1 MNVYKSSYLIIG
13 KGVTFNHCSR
23 FFEDNNISYDSI
35 TSNDILDIKDNL
47 IICKDRTINLKKI
60 DFSII
65 SPGIPPSAPIIKK
78 LSKQRCKFITD
89 IELIQKLSKSKFICV
104 TGTNGKT
111 STVNLLSNILND
123 NNIKA
128 IACGNNGVSVF
139 DSLKSEYDYVIIEL
153 SSYQLEHI
161 NILNSH
167 IAIIL
172 NLSSDHLDRHG
183 SLYEYM
189 ETKLKIFKNTDHSL
203 ISKDLNVANKYD
215 TFYLEGT
222 DFFVFDNK
230 IEELSLKN
238 NKEIV
243 YLSNI
248 YKISGRHEALNLC
261 ACIAILNVIG
271 IPLGDVINS
280 FSKRKHLEHRVEE
293 FCVVNGVRFINDS
306 KSTNANSTHN
316 ALESNDRNI
325 ILIMGG
331 DKKNLSYKILNKPI
345 NKKVKILILIGE
357 NKDHLD
363 EELKVEVKKAYFK
376 SLDEAI
382 NYIFSQMIAG
392 DTVLMSP
399 GTSSYYNY
407 SNFEQRGNH
416 FKELVSKYACQ
427 QN

>member
-1 MNVYKSSYLIIG
+1 MIYI
-13 KGVTFNHCSR
+13 
-23 FFEDNNISYDSI
+23 
-35 TSNDILDIKDNL
+35 DIKDNL

-60 DFSII
+60 DFAII
-65 SPGIPPSAPIIKK
+65 SPGIPPSASIIKK
-78 LSKQRCKFITD
+78 LSKQKCKFITD
-89 IELIQKLSKSKFICV
+89 IELMQKLSKSKFICV

-128 IACGNNGVSVF
+128 IACGNNGISVF
-139 DSLKSEYDYVIIEL
+139 DSLKSKYEYVIIEL
-153 SSYQLEHI
+153 SSYQLEYI
-161 NILNSH
+161 NVLNSH

-172 NLSSDHLDRHG
+172 NLSSDHLNRHG

-189 ETKLKIFKNTDHSL
+189 RTKQKTFENANHSL
-203 ISKDLNVANKYD
+203 ISKDLNIDKKYD
-215 TFYLEGT
+215 TFDLKGT
-222 DFFVFDNK
+222 DFFTFNNR
-230 IEELSLKN
+230 IEELSLQN
-238 NKEIV
+238 NTEII
-243 YLSNI
+243 YSSKF

-261 ACIAILNVIG
+261 ACIAILSIIG
-271 IPLGDVINS
+271 IPLSKVIMS

-293 FCVVNGVRFINDS
+293 FRIVNGVRFINDS
-306 KSTNANSTHN
+306 KSTNADSTYN

-331 DKKNLSYKILNKPI
+331 DKKSLSYKILNKLI
-345 NKKVKILILIGE
+345 NEKVKILILIGE

-363 EELKVEVKKAYFK
+363 KELKVEVKKEYFK
-376 SLDEAI
+376 CLDKAI
-382 NYIFSQMIAG
+382 NYIFSHMIAG

-416 FKELVSKYACQ
+416 FKELCE
-427 QN
+427 